1 MQISQKEVFTAMA
14 IKKTGLNTLKLTQT
28 AILSAVI
35 IMMAF
40 VPFLGYIR
48 LGPLSATTLVI
59 PVAISAAVIG
69 PGAGAFLGL
78 IFGATSYVQ
87 CFGLDPFGT
96 TLNEINPFF
105 TLVMCFVPRILMG
118 LLSGLIYKAVS
129 KASPLAGAITCSIA
143 APALNTVFFVGALM
157 LFFGSSEYIR
167 SFGNSFIAIVAVL
180 ITWNAVFE
188 LATTG
193 VLGSLISPLIVKL
206 EKKFKR

>member
-40 VPFLGYIR
+40 VPFLGYIH

-59 PVAISAAVIG
+59 PVAIGAAVIG

-118 LLSGLIYKAVS
+118 LLTGLIYKAVS

-180 ITWNAVFE
+180 VTWNAVFE

>member
-1 MQISQKEVFTAMA
+1 MA

-40 VPFLGYIR
+40 VPFLGYIH

-59 PVAISAAVIG
+59 PVAIGAAVIG
-69 PGAGAFLGL
+69 PGAGAFLGF

-87 CFGLDPFGT
+87 CFGLDAFGT

-105 TLVMCFVPRILMG
+105 TLLMCFVPRILMG
-118 LLSGLIYKAVS
+118 LLTGLIYKAVS

-143 APALNTVFFVGALM
+143 APALNTVMFVGALM
-157 LFFGSSEYIR
+157 LFFGKSDYIM
-167 SFGNSFIAIVAVL
+167 SFGNSFIAVVAVL

>member
-1 MQISQKEVFTAMA
+1 MA

-59 PVAISAAVIG
+59 PVAIGAAVIG
-69 PGAGAFLGL
+69 PGADAFLGL

-87 CFGLDPFGT
+87 CFGLDAFGT

>member
-1 MQISQKEVFTAMA
+1 MA

-59 PVAISAAVIG
+59 PVAIGAAVIG

-87 CFGLDPFGT
+87 CFGLDAFGT

>member
-59 PVAISAAVIG
+59 PVAIGAAVIG

-87 CFGLDPFGT
+87 CFGLDAFGT

>member
-1 MQISQKEVFTAMA
+1 MA

-40 VPFLGYIR
+40 VPFLGYIH

-59 PVAISAAVIG
+59 PVAIGAAVIG
-69 PGAGAFLGL
+69 PGAGAFQGL
-78 IFGATSYVQ
+78 NIGATSYVQ
-87 CFGLDPFGT
+87 CIGLDPFGT

-129 KASPLAGAITCSIA
+129 KVSPLAGAITCSIA
-143 APALNTVFFVGALM
+143 APALNTFFFVGALM
-157 LFFGSSEYIR
+157 LFFGSSEYIQG
-167 SFGNSFIAIVAVL
+167 FGNSFIAIVAVL

>member
-1 MQISQKEVFTAMA
+1 MA

-59 PVAISAAVIG
+59 PVAIGAAVIG

-105 TLVMCFVPRILMG
+105 TLLMCFVPRILMG

-129 KASPLAGAITCSIA
+129 KASHLAGAITCSIA

-157 LFFGSSEYIR
+157 LFFGSSEYIQ

-193 VLGSLISPLIVKL
+193 ILGSLISPLIVKL
-206 EKKFKR
+206 KKKFKR

>member
-1 MQISQKEVFTAMA
+1 MA

-35 IMMAF
+35 ILMSV

-59 PVAISAAVIG
+59 PVAIGAAVIG
-69 PGAGAFLGL
+69 PGAGAFLGFV
-78 IFGATSYVQ
+78 FGATSYAL

-105 TLVMCFVPRILMG
+105 TLVMCFLPRILMG

-129 KASPLAGAITCSIA
+129 KVSTTAGAITCSIA

-157 LFFGSSEYIR
+157 LFFGNSDYIR
-167 SFGNSFIAIVAVL
+167 SFGDSFIAIVALL

-188 LATTG
+188 RATTG
-193 VLGSLISPLIVKL
+193 ILGSVISPLIVKL
-206 EKKFKR
+206 EKRFKR

>member
-1 MQISQKEVFTAMA
+1 MA

-40 VPFLGYIR
+40 VPFLGYIH

-59 PVAISAAVIG
+59 PVAIGAAVIG
-69 PGAGAFLGL
+69 PGAGAFLGF

-87 CFGLDPFGT
+87 CFGLDAFGT
-96 TLNEINPFF
+96 TLNEITPFF
-105 TLVMCFVPRILMG
+105 TLLMCFVPRILMG
-118 LLSGLIYKAVS
+118 LLTGLIYKAVS

-143 APALNTVFFVGALM
+143 APALNTVMFVGALM
-157 LFFGSSEYIR
+157 LFFGKSDYIM
-167 SFGNSFIAIVAVL
+167 SFGNSFIAVVAVL

>member
-40 VPFLGYIR
+40 VPFLGYIH

-59 PVAISAAVIG
+59 PVAIGAAIIG

-87 CFGLDPFGT
+87 CFGLDAFGT